1 MRASLQRLLTIA
13 LAAVP
18 AAPVCAAPPG
28 GLDHNRYKWRDAG
41 GNLHYSDA
49 LPAEAARLGYEV
61 VSPRGVVVKRVER
74 QKTAEELAAANAAQ
88 AQEQAARE
96 QRAARERADAQL
108 LAGYPD
114 EVDLR
119 RAQQQKLELLDQQ
132 IKSAQVSLRNQEQT
146 LADAL
151 GRAAEAERGNKT
163 LPEAQAR
170 QLEQLRKQVDH
181 QRLTVVRRENE
192 RAQALANFEIEIA
205 RYREL
210 KTQLAERRSPR

>member
-1 MRASLQRLLTIA
+1 MRVSPHRLLTAA
-13 LAAVP
+13 LAIVP
-18 AAPVCAAPPG
+18 AAYACAAAP
-28 GLDHNRYKWRDAG
+28 GLDHNRYKWRDAA

-61 VSPRGVVVKRVER
+61 VSPRGVIVKRVER
-74 QKTAEELAAANAAQ
+74 QKTPEELATAQ
-88 AQEQAARE
+88 AALAQDQAARSE
-96 QRAARERADAQL
+96 REARARADAQL
-108 LAGYPD
+108 LAGYP
-114 EVDLR
+114 EETDLT
-119 RAQQQKLELLDQQ
+119 RAQHQKLELLEQQ
-132 IKSAQVSLRNQEQT
+132 ITSAQVSLRNQEQT

-170 QLEQLRKQVDH
+170 QLEQLRKQVDN

-192 RAQALANFEIEIA
+192 RAQALANFESETA

-210 KTQLAERRSPR
+210 KAQLAERRQPR